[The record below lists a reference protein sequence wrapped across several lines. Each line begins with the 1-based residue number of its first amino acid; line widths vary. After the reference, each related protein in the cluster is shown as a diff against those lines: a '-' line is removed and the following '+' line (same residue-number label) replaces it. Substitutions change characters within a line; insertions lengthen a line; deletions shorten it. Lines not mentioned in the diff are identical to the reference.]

1 MYSRVINRA
10 ESRAQTTSQVAVCCS
25 VLQCDEASCSVLQC
39 VVLAMI
45 CLTEVDVAYNHLRA
59 LPPQLKHLYAKKMVA
74 NLSEK
79 IVVNL

>member
-1 MYSRVINRA
+1 M
-10 ESRAQTTSQVAVCCS
+10 
-25 VLQCDEASCSVLQC
+25 LQC